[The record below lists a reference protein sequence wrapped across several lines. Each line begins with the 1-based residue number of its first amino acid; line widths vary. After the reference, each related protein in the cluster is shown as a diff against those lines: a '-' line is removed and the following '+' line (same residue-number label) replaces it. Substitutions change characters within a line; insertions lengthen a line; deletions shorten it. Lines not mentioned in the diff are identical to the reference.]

1 MTKAL
6 SSAINEL
13 LKHSVKSKGIEAA
26 FFLFLLELLVD
37 EDSPLVKDEVRLA
50 LRDSNS
56 ARAVSYNVVEAGQ
69 PIRRQED
76 ILSWKET

>member
-6 SSAINEL
+6 SSVINEL

-37 EDSPLVKDEVRLA
+37 EDSPLVKDEFRLA
-50 LRDSNS
+50 LRDSNL
-56 ARAVSYNVVEAGQ
+56 ARAVSYTVAEAGQ
-69 PIRRQED
+69 LIRRQEY